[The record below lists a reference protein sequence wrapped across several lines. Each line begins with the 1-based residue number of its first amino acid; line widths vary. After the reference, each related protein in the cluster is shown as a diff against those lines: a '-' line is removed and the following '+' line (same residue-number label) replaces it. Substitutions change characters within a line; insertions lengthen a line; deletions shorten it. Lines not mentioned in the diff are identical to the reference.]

1 VFFALLAVISAIGYG
16 VYIAS
21 IVAKISTN
29 PFDLTPLA
37 SDENGR
43 VNVLVLGV
51 GDPGHAG
58 EGLSDTIM
66 VMSLNTKT
74 HRVVEVSVPRDLRV
88 SIPGYATGKI
98 NQANEDGGPKLA
110 EQTVSNT
117 LNIPINYYV
126 KSDFSGMKELVDA
139 VGGIDVN
146 VTQRLYDPEYPCDYD
161 QYKVCGLD
169 IEPGMQHMDG
179 TKVLEYVRCRK
190 GTCGDD
196 FGRAARQQEVIN
208 LVRKK
213 VVNWSVL
220 LNPSKLT
227 PIVEAVRN
235 GIETD
240 MGSAQ
245 MLQFA
250 RGWQQGQQNQPVT
263 FVPSIQNGYLT
274 SAGASDLVPVDG
286 DFTRLQQHV
295 QDIFTGGSS
304 AGD

>member
-1 VFFALLAVISAIGYG
+1 
-16 VYIAS
+16 
-21 IVAKISTN
+21 
-29 PFDLTPLA
+29 
-37 SDENGR
+37 
-43 VNVLVLGV
+43 
-51 GDPGHAG
+51 
-58 EGLSDTIM
+58 
-66 VMSLNTKT
+66 LNTKT
-74 HRVVEVSVPRDLRV
+74 HKVAEVSVPRDLRV
-88 SIPGYATGKI
+88 NIPGYGEGKI
-98 NQANEDGGPKLA
+98 NQANEDGGPQLA

-126 KSDFSGMKELVDA
+126 KSDFSGLKQLVDA

-146 VTQRLYDPEYPCDYD
+146 VTQRLYDPEYPCDSD

-169 IEPGMQHMDG
+169 IEPGMQRMDG
-179 TKVLEYVRCRK
+179 TKALQYVRCRK

-196 FGRAARQQEVIN
+196 FGRATRQQRVIN

-213 VVNWSVL
+213 VVNWNVL

-235 GIETD
+235 GIQTD

-263 FVPSIQNGYLT
+263 FVPSIENGYLT
-274 SAGASDLVPVDG
+274 TSGASDLVPVGG

-295 QDIFTGGSS
+295 QNIFTGNES